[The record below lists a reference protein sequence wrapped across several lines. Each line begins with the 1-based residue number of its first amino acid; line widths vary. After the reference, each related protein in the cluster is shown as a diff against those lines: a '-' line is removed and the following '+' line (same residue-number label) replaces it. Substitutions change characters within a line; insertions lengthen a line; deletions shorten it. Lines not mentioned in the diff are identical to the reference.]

1 MADAM
6 YAPVATRFL
15 TYGVKQD
22 AACAAYSA
30 QIMAMPEMQE
40 WVAAAKLEPSEIEE
54 LEVEF

>member
-15 TYGVKQD
+15 TYDVVLDD
-22 AACAAYSA
+22 ACQAYCN
-30 QIMAMPEMQE
+30 QIMAMPEMKI
-40 WVAAAKLEPSEIEE
+40 WVEAARAEPEDIDE